1 MRYELRWEL
10 IRHDRMC
17 AMRWYGNEHS
27 IIEHETGCGI
37 IWILEAPPIHFCRGF
52 LRFNVWQRKTSRRS
66 SWKHRRRSQ
75 IGVET
80 VELCWTDLFWLMVV
94 NCGFLCISVIDSG
107 VCLYLAT
114 STSLLRRHNCKH
126 RLPTRISY
134 KTVAWSQLSQVKS
147 SHWTNYRMFF
157 FPFPSHFDARRSL
170 TRSGML
176 SSEGPACIA
185 CRGWEALCRS
195 LGLTGSDPWMLSDQL
210 GISVTWF
217 SVENPR
223 VLNFSVMACG
233 QGICAA
239 ICSVAKGWELAF
251 LGSKIWRNTRNNRQ
265 TSRVMCFW
273 TVFTITSNQLSW
285 KIIWSER

>member
-1 MRYELRWEL
+1 MRAYLVKQFHLPDWGQSDCGCHIWVELESCWASSKIWKDCEAHCNILWFLWNMRYELRREL

-134 KTVAWSQLSQVKS
+134 KIVAWSQLSQVKS

-157 FPFPSHFDARRSL
+157 F
-170 TRSGML
+170 L
-176 SSEGPACIA
+176 SQVTSMREGHLQ
-185 CRGWEALCRS
+185 E
-195 LGLTGSDPWMLSDQL
+195 
-210 GISVTWF
+210 
-217 SVENPR
+217 VECCLPKAPR
-223 VLNFSVMACG
+223 A
-233 QGICAA
+233 
-239 ICSVAKGWELAF
+239 
-251 LGSKIWRNTRNNRQ
+251 
-265 TSRVMCFW
+265 
-273 TVFTITSNQLSW
+273 
-285 KIIWSER
+285 